1 MATPRLSS
9 PLVLED
15 RTLWFGTI
23 ELYEDTVVISGWGW
37 WGPVSETIPLERIAV
52 FEKWTTLK
60 GQNFCFVCDE
70 RASVWGRIE
79 QGVELWALELKN
91 EQGIELKRRH

>member
-1 MATPRLSS
+1 M
-9 PLVLED
+9 
-15 RTLWFGTI
+15 
-23 ELYEDTVVISGWGW
+23 
-37 WGPVSETIPLERIAV
+37 SETIPLERIAV